1 MSAAKQ
7 TTISPIDGSVVA
19 TRDVPSNE
27 AVEQA
32 IQKALTAQKAWRQ
45 TSLAER
51 IPIVSKMLDLVEAQ
65 KEEFGHELCR
75 EMGRPIKFGAGE
87 LGGFLDRGRH
97 LVAIA
102 EKSLKDVSLEETDK
116 PGLRRYLRK
125 EPLGLI
131 FVLSPWNYP
140 YMTQVNILVPALL
153 AGNAVIVKPSP
164 QTPSSS
170 ERIINNLVQ
179 SGLPKDL
186 AQVLHVS
193 FDQVPGIVA
202 DPRIGLV
209 SFTGSVS
216 KGALVDKAAANG
228 PGFKRVNLELG
239 GKDAAYVRADAD
251 PAYTAAEVVDG
262 GLFNSGQSCC
272 AIERVYV
279 HEKVY
284 DAFVDEVK
292 KVISGYKLGDPKN
305 PEVTLGPVISKEAA
319 KSVRAHYADAV
330 SKGAKGIVDEKL
342 FPESKEGTT
351 YVHPQAFVNVNHDM
365 LIMNEE
371 TFGPCIGIQKVS
383 SDEEA
388 VKLINDSQ
396 YGLTCSVWTNDEAKF
411 LELMPQIEA
420 GTVFQNRSDYCDP
433 ALAWTGVKDSGRGV
447 SLSSFVYD
455 HVTQLKSVHIKT
467 LK

>member
-116 PGLRRYLRK
+116 PGLRRYLVRVWLIALSDCCA
-125 EPLGLI
+125 EGL
-131 FVLSPWNYP
+131 LLAPCLLCRERSPWASFLFSLLGTRVFSLQLTREMCDLIWRVRLQYP
-140 YMTQVNILVPALL
+140 CEFFRSTGKKCNLLTSFSPTDMTQVNILVPALL

-371 TFGPCIGIQKVS
+371 T
-383 SDEEA
+383 
-388 VKLINDSQ
+388 L
-396 YGLTCSVWTNDEAKF
+396 
-411 LELMPQIEA
+411 
-420 GTVFQNRSDYCDP
+420 
-433 ALAWTGVKDSGRGV
+433 
-447 SLSSFVYD
+447 
-455 HVTQLKSVHIKT
+455 
-467 LK
+467 